1 MGMTEGDK
9 KLFKAALDVLS
20 EHMTNIE
27 TEKDMIK
34 GAIDDLSDQFD
45 LEKKTIRKIAK
56 AYHKQ
61 TFMEEKKSFDEF
73 ETLYEE
79 VVNQT

>member
-1 MGMTEGDK
+1 MNTADK

-20 EHMTNIE
+20 EHMRTIE
-27 TEKDMIK
+27 DERGMIK
-34 GAIDDLSDQFD
+34 DAIDDLADQFS

-61 TFMEEKKSFDEF
+61 NFNEEKKSFGDF
-73 ETLYEE
+73 EELYEAVTE
-79 VVNQT
+79 V

>member
-1 MGMTEGDK
+1 MTSMNTADK

-20 EHMTNIE
+20 EHMRTIE
-27 TEKDMIK
+27 DERGMIK
-34 GAIDDLSDQFD
+34 DAIDDLADQFS

-61 TFMEEKKSFDEF
+61 NFNEEKKSFGDF
-73 ETLYEE
+73 EELYEAVTE
-79 VVNQT
+79 V

>member
-79 VVNQT
+79 VVN

>member
-1 MGMTEGDK
+1 MGMTEADK

-27 TEKDMIK
+27 NERDMIK

-56 AYHKQ
+56 AYH
-61 TFMEEKKSFDEF
+61 TSSFNEEKKLF
-73 ETLYEE
+73 EDFESLYEE
-79 VVNQT
+79 VTSI

>member
-1 MGMTEGDK
+1 MGMTEADK

-27 TEKDMIK
+27 NERDMIK

-61 TFMEEKKSFDEF
+61 SFMEEKKSFDEF

-79 VVNQT
+79 VVN